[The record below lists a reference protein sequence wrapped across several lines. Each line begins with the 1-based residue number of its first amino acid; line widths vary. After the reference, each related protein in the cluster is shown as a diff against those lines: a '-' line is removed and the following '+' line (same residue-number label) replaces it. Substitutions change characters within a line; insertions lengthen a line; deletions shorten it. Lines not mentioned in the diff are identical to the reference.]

1 MIDDSLDMAIFLL
14 DWLRFD
20 LAKSTALDGFQFHA
34 THNGWMLLMSVEG
47 LISVCSH
54 TYLPTYIPQYPHLSV
69 VVPLLFLHALSE
81 SQPCRISRLSH
92 IPQRIPAHTFSV
104 LFLFTVQIS
113 FYLVMAFFGV
123 HGFFKEDVSL
133 FLILASG

>member
-1 MIDDSLDMAIFLL
+1 MIDDSLDVAIFLL

-20 LAKSTALDGFQFHA
+20 LAKSTALDGFLSHA
-34 THNGWMLLMSVEG
+34 THNGWMLLMSVES

-54 TYLPTYIPQYPHLSV
+54 TYLPTYIPNIPSLSV
-69 VVPLLFLHALSE
+69 IVPLLFLHALSE
-81 SQPCRISRLSH
+81 SQPCRIFRLSH
-92 IPQRIPAHTFSV
+92 IPERIPAHTLSF
-104 LFLFTVQIS
+104 LFIFTVQIS

-123 HGFFKEDVSL
+123 HGFFKGDVSL